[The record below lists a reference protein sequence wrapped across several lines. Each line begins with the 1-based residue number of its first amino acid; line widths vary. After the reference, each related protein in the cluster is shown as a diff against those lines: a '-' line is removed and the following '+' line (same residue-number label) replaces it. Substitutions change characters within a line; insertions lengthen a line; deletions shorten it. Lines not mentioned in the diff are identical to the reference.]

1 MKPMRLGM
9 LAVVLTCLCGCTTVV
24 KTVMFHHPQ
33 IKSRF
38 EPVPLDTNVTGEA
51 WIDYAGEGTNQ
62 ITVLHVKAD
71 NHYSLGYHHGKLL
84 GPQVAAGVEDVLSG
98 AENLIPKQA
107 RRFGNQIL
115 GDRKSTRLNSS
126 HMSISYAVFCL
137 KKKKRKKKDI
147 KCDRE
152 EQR

>member
-9 LAVVLTCLCGCTTVV
+9 LAVVLICLSGCTTVV

-38 EPVPLDTNVTGEA
+38 EPPPLDTNVTGEA
-51 WIDYAGEGTNQ
+51 WIEYAGEGTNQ
-62 ITVLHVKAD
+62 ITVIHIKAS

-84 GPQVAAGVEDVLSG
+84 GPQVAAGVEDVLKG

-107 RRFGNQIL
+107 RKFL
-115 GDRKSTRLNSS
+115 T
-126 HMSISYAVFCL
+126 
-137 KKKKRKKKDI
+137 KRGARSVVSAALDKAWSQMKTCAPNEDL
-147 KCDRE
+147 DE
-152 EQR
+152 

>member
-1 MKPMRLGM
+1 
-9 LAVVLTCLCGCTTVV
+9 
-24 KTVMFHHPQ
+24 MFHHPQ

-38 EPVPLDTNVTGEA
+38 EPPPLDTNVTGEA
-51 WIDYAGEGTNQ
+51 WIEYAGEGTNQ

-107 RRFGNQIL
+107 RR
-115 GDRKSTRLNSS
+115 
-126 HMSISYAVFCL
+126 VFNKRGTPHVGQSGL
-137 KKKKRKKKDI
+137 DKNLAQVKK
-147 KCDRE
+147 CAP
-152 EQR
+152 Q